1 MKKLIE
7 LTNKLNET
15 EAKMLELKSWL
26 DQKEV
31 VEYYNWKSKDENK
44 KDRTAMDKVVA
55 QLKMND
61 ESWLV
66 KEQEYLQA
74 KIEYDR
80 LNKIFEL
87 VNNMLY
93 SQQYTEADIEEY
105 LENVL

>member
-7 LTNKLNET
+7 LTNGLNET
-15 EAKMLELKSWL
+15 KSEMLELKSWL